1 MFSNNN
7 NNTNTTCITEEDF
20 DASRRLLS
28 DIRCDIRAGFAII
41 FFLLVVL
48 ISNSFQ
54 VVIQR

>member
-7 NNTNTTCITEEDF
+7 NNTTCITEEDF